1 MVPDHAEKLTTLL
14 TSNLFN
20 LFNFFNQRLREIE
33 I

>member
-14 TSNLFN
+14 TSNFFN
-20 LFNFFNQRLREIE
+20 FFNFFNQRLREIE